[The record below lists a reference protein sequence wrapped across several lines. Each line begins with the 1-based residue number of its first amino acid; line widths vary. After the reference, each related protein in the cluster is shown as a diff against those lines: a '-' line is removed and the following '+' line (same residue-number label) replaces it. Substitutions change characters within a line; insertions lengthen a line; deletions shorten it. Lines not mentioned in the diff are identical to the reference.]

1 MRRLSSGEEPDL
13 YRHHILNTTTKGK
26 PMTITSTPIDTA
38 IAGAWKFVEKY
49 PTLGASNESRVMYL
63 ALIHYFRELGVD
75 KESLQ
80 KIRELIWD
88 AEFAEFDRGW
98 SKGWDAGYESGK
110 EASAPPF

>member
-1 MRRLSSGEEPDL
+1 MTETR
-13 YRHHILNTTTKGK
+13 T
-26 PMTITSTPIDTA
+26 PMTETIDMA
-38 IAGAWKFVEKY
+38 IAGAWRFVEQY
-49 PTLGASNESRVMYL
+49 PTKGASNESRVMYH

-98 SKGWDAGYESGK
+98 SKGWEAGEESAREK
-110 EASAPPF
+110 SAPPF

>member
-1 MRRLSSGEEPDL
+1 
-13 YRHHILNTTTKGK
+13 
-26 PMTITSTPIDTA
+26 MTETRTPLPETIDMA
-38 IAGAWKFVEKY
+38 IAGAWRFVEQY
-49 PTLGASNESRVMYL
+49 PSQGSSNESRVMYH
-63 ALIHYFRELGVD
+63 ALIHYFRELGVSKD
-75 KESLQ
+75 DIQ